1 MPATGTYQMID
12 ERPVVRFE
20 RTFPHPVEAAWQAV
34 TEPSELAQWFP
45 TRVEFEAL
53 RPGAR
58 INFRFEADRYPPMT
72 GEVLEVDPPRR
83 FAFTW
88 GDDELTFELEP
99 RDGGDACRLVFTVVL
114 DSAEKAARDAAGWDV
129 CLGKLETVIQGD
141 PTTPPRTSAT
151 PDWQAYYEEYQQ
163 RGLPATAPI
172 PE

>member
-58 INFRFEADRYPPMT
+58 INFRFEGDRYPPMT

-83 FAFTW
+83 LVQSWRMLFEESQAAEPLTRITW
-88 GDDELTFELEP
+88 EIEQMEGDVTRLTVVHELEGAP
-99 RDGGDACRLVFTVVL
+99 IHLALVTGDVVQGGG
-114 DSAEKAARDAAGWDV
+114 GWPFILSD
-129 CLGKLETVIQGD
+129 LKSLLETGAAMGD
-141 PTTPPRTSAT
+141 
-151 PDWQAYYEEYQQ
+151 
-163 RGLPATAPI
+163 TA
-172 PE
+172 